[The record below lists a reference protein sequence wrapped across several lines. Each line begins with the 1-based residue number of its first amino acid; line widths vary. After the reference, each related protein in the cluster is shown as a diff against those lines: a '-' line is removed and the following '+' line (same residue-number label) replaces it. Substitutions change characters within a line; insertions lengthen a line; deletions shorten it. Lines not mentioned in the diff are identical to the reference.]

1 MPLETLRLA
10 FTSIRRNALR
20 SILTL
25 LGVTIGVAAVIAMIT
40 LGRGTSTL
48 ITSSITSLGSNM
60 LIVTPGRLEDG
71 GYGSSSFRI
80 ADAEAIE
87 RQVGEI
93 KAVAPLGS
101 RTLTAV
107 YGSTNHLTTVDGAD
121 NRFFEVTNWALAE
134 GRLFRDGEL
143 VSGAT
148 VCILGH
154 EVASKLFGTEDPL
167 DKVVRLKKI
176 ACRVIGILEKKG
188 AGMFG
193 GNQDDIVLMPLRTFQ
208 RRIAGNSDVVVM
220 YVAAESEQAITR
232 VQDAITALLRERR
245 HLSAIESNDFSVT
258 DMRQISS
265 MLETVTG
272 VLTGLLAA
280 VAGISL
286 LVGGIGIMNIMLVSV
301 TERTHE
307 IGIRLAIGAREVS
320 GSGAIP
326 DRGDHPVDDRG
337 ARRYRPR
344 SRRGGWRRIPPWR
357 AVPPRPVRGPSGVR
371 LLRDRGRRVRLLPG
385 ARRGPSRPHRGPS
398 PLMSRTTAPFDGH
411 QVRRAAV
418 PDVAYAPLK

>member
-1 MPLETLRLA
+1 MPFETLRLA

-167 DKVVRLKKI
+167 DKVVRLKKV

-307 IGIRLAIGAREVS
+307 IGIRLAIGARESQVLAQFLTE
-320 GSGAIP
+320 AIILSMIGGLAGIVLGLAAAAGGGYLLGVP
-326 DRGDHPVDDRG
+326 FLLDPFAVLLAFGFSAIVGVGFGYFPARG
-337 ARRYRPR
+337 A
-344 SRRGGWRRIPPWR
+344 
-357 AVPPRPVRGPSGVR
+357 AR
-371 LLRDRGRRVRLLPG
+371 LDPIEALRH
-385 ARRGPSRPHRGPS
+385 S
-398 PLMSRTTAPFDGH
+398 
-411 QVRRAAV
+411 
-418 PDVAYAPLK
+418 